1 MAGCVGVKIRY
12 PDFSTFSRQ
21 TVISYSHADDEI
33 IPIVKTLFDQL
44 YKKGS
49 PVRLIGVKLSEL
61 TGDGYQVS
69 LFTDIEKKTGLYKA
83 IDDVKNRFGKTFVR
97 RASSG

>member
-1 MAGCVGVKIRY
+1 
-12 PDFSTFSRQ
+12 
-21 TVISYSHADDEI
+21 
-33 IPIVKTLFDQL
+33 L